1 MSATAEALLEQF
13 RKLPLPERQEIVQRL
28 LRLSSPPPSLE
39 DKPFPTVKVPGGTIG
54 SQQVAEALDDE

>member
-28 LRLSSPPPSLE
+28 LHLSSPPPAVTE
-39 DKPFPTVKVPGGTIG
+39 KPFATVKVPGGTIT